1 MQVQLARGDQILV
14 VDLLVRC
21 GLPRKDIRLPAA
33 TLSRPGFAQDFCDLS
48 RHIEQ
53 LRTPTPFDQHRYQQM
68 ARIGV
73 AEFAA
78 PREHIASPDGAR
90 FARKLDE
97 DPPCIE
103 TSRDLPGFASA
114 LDSRFFRR
122 RALVR
127 GRGTRGNQP
136 GRSQRENQAHAA

>member
-1 MQVQLARGDQILV
+1 M
-14 VDLLVRC
+14 VDLLIRC
-21 GLPRKDIRLPAA
+21 GLPRKDIPLPTA
-33 TLSRPGFAQDFCDLS
+33 TLSGPGFAQDLCDFS

-53 LRTPTPFDQHRYQQM
+53 LRTPTPFDQHRHQQM
-68 ARIGV
+68 ARIGA

-78 PREHIASPDGAR
+78 PREHIARPDGAR

-97 DPPCIE
+97 NPPCIE

-122 RALVR
+122 RTLVR
-127 GRGTRGNQP
+127 GQGARGNRP
-136 GRSQRENQAHAA
+136 DRSQRENQARPAQFQGERAN